1 MKRAAVNELRS
12 EGAARQSPLGRL
24 RADSHGIEE
33 VSQRDIHPAIE
44 LLDEMTPRSEDK
56 EEVLTP
62 INDTDEDCSWLFE
75 SQSPGVLEG
84 VCNRLWW
91 HSISWHD
98 LDERR
103 KDWLSNHES
112 FKPATTN
119 DLMSSLNP
127 DLCKFCRI
135 FFDDVRKDLPH
146 SLPFICYFNSQLIF
160 FHPFQFAIKV
170 SWRESSSTLLHLT
183 NV

>member
-1 MKRAAVNELRS
+1 MKRAAVDELRS

-24 RADSHGIEE
+24 RADSHEIEE
-33 VSQRDIHPAIE
+33 VSQRDIHPAIKS
-44 LLDEMTPRSEDK
+44 LDETTSRSEDK

-62 INDTDEDCSWLFE
+62 IKNTDEDCSWLFE

-84 VCNRLWW
+84 VCDHLWW
-91 HSISWHD
+91 HSNSWHD

-103 KDWLSNHES
+103 KDWLSNHQS

-119 DLMSSLNP
+119 DLMSGLNP

-135 FFDDVRKDLPH
+135 FFDDVRK
-146 SLPFICYFNSQLIF
+146 
-160 FHPFQFAIKV
+160 
-170 SWRESSSTLLHLT
+170 RSST
-183 NV
+183 